1 MILAIS
7 GESVSAPVY
16 DGYGKIYS
24 TTNQPK
30 DKYID
35 KKIDIDRSKIFSELD
50 LGSDKKILLNKEA
63 MEIKVFKDKDNI
75 NKIRILSEYD
85 LYLNNKLES
94 SMGYI
99 YIVCPVTEEIRKDN
113 SQIIE
118 KKVVDG
124 EEITTL
130 KPDSE
135 VVSQKILYAGHYSFF
150 SKPDEKK
157 AILPYSPENNY
168 LNTGINIICTLVVL
182 EITKNELNEINRDKA
197 LKRFGAQ

>member
-7 GESVSAPVY
+7 GESMSASVY
-16 DGYGKIYS
+16 EGYGEIYS

-35 KKIDIDRSKIFSELD
+35 KKIDIDRSKVFSKLD
-50 LGSDKKILLNKEA
+50 LGSDKNILLDKES
-63 MEIKVFKDKDNI
+63 MEIKILKDKDNI
-75 NKIRILSEYD
+75 NKISILSKYD
-85 LYLNNKLES
+85 LYLKNELES

-99 YIVCPVTEEIRKDN
+99 YIVCPVTEEIRKDK
-113 SQIIE
+113 SKIIE

-124 EEITTL
+124 EEITIL

-135 VVSQKILYAGHYSFF
+135 VISQKILYAGYYSFF
-150 SKPDEKK
+150 SKPNEKK

-168 LNTGINIICTLVVL
+168 LNTGIDIICTSVVL
-182 EITKNELNEINRDKA
+182 EITKNEVNEINRDKA